1 MPFCPSCGAEFR
13 AGFIECNS
21 CLVPLVDSLQDF
33 VDAPGAEART
43 APDDHE
49 EDTLKLLANF
59 NDEGEIALAR
69 RLLDEGGVPSVVHG
83 GHAQNVGACAAFQLF
98 VDEDYVDSA
107 RETLAAY
114 QSPSLVTGQI
124 EGQLVRLQQELTQI
138 ERRRVDLGSDV
149 RSVRDG
155 IEGLKVSLQR
165 LNHGLEDEDQR
176 AR

>member
-21 CLVPLVDSLQDF
+21 CLVPLVDTLEDF
-33 VDAPGAEART
+33 VDEPGSETRT
-43 APDDHE
+43 THAHHD
-49 EDTLKLLANF
+49 EDALKLLASF

-83 GHAQNVGACAAFQLF
+83 GHAQNVEACAAFQLF
-98 VDEDYVDSA
+98 VDEDYVDAA
-107 RETLAAY
+107 RETLATY

-124 EGQLVRLQQELTQI
+124 EGQLVRLQQELIQV
-138 ERRRVDLGSDV
+138 ERRRRNLGSEIQ
-149 RSVRDG
+149 SVRDG
-155 IEGLKVSLQR
+155 IERLKVSLQS
-165 LNHGLEDEDQR
+165 LNHSLEEEDQR

>member
-21 CLVPLVDSLQDF
+21 CLVPLVASLEDF
-33 VDAPGAEART
+33 VDESGSDTRAAHVDHDE
-43 APDDHE
+43 DD
-49 EDTLKLLANF
+49 LKLLASF
-59 NDEGEIALAR
+59 NDEGEIVLAR

-83 GHAQNVGACAAFQLF
+83 GHAQNVGACNAFQLF
-98 VDEDYVDSA
+98 VDEDYVDAA

-124 EGQLVRLQQELTQI
+124 EGQLVRLQQELIQV
-138 ERRRVDLGSDV
+138 ERRRRDLGSEIQ
-149 RSVRDG
+149 SVRDG
-155 IEGLKVSLQR
+155 IERLKVSLQG
-165 LNHGLEDEDQR
+165 LNHRLEDEDQR